1 MKQNQLEWPK
11 KKKTIWEKKEIFSKN
26 PIQHYCS
33 QVDVDDIGPMPE
45 VSHLYEKYDS
55 FSS

>member
-1 MKQNQLEWPK
+1 MKQNQQEWLK
-11 KKKTIWEKKEIFSKN
+11 KKKTTWEKKEIFSKN
-26 PIQHYCS
+26 PTQHYCS

-55 FSS
+55 FSN